1 MRNAS
6 RLLMLCA
13 IDIVKSND
21 LYSNWLCFMT
31 IRTIFFIDRWII
43 IGDKYMKLADIYM
56 SIMSNLS
63 TTTTTKTLLVS
74 HVHLVLLGIFR
85 IYERID

>member
-43 IGDKYMKLADIYM
+43 IGDKYMKLADIYICQ
-56 SIMSNLS
+56 S
-63 TTTTTKTLLVS
+63 
-74 HVHLVLLGIFR
+74 
-85 IYERID
+85 